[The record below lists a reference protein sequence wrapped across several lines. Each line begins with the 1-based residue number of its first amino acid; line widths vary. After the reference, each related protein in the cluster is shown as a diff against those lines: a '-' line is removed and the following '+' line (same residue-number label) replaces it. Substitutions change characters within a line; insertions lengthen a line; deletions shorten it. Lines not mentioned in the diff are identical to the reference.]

1 MVELLGVGGFAHRAV
16 SLSRFGGRVER
27 QTLDSPLGFLKSPTA
42 ARPRYSAG
50 VSETSPAKALRPAIF
65 LDRDGVLNEDEGY
78 VYRWEDFRWIA
89 GAREAVAA
97 FNRAGWLVIVVTN
110 QSGVG
115 RGFYSENDVHALHA
129 RMAQDLAKVG
139 GRIDA
144 FYYAPHHPDAPLDT
158 YRHPDP
164 PDRKPNP
171 GMILRALADWPID
184 KTGSLLVGDKP
195 SDLEAALRAGV
206 RGVLFTGGDLSVFLA
221 AEDLLPTPEVG

>member
-1 MVELLGVGGFAHRAV
+1 V
-16 SLSRFGGRVER
+16 
-27 QTLDSPLGFLKSPTA
+27 LKTPP
-42 ARPRYSAG
+42 ARP
-50 VSETSPAKALRPAIF
+50 LRPALF

-78 VYRWEDFRWIA
+78 VYRWENFRWVS

-115 RGFYSENDVHALHA
+115 RGFYTEEEMRALHA
-129 RMAQDLAKVG
+129 RMAEDLAKTG

-144 FYYAPHHPDAPLDT
+144 FYHAPQHPQATLDA

-171 GMILRALADWPID
+171 GMILRALSEWPID
-184 KTGSLLVGDKP
+184 REASLLVGDKP
-195 SDLEAALRAGV
+195 SDLEAAERAGI
-206 RGVLFTGGDLSVFLA
+206 RGVLFPGGDLAQFLSDEA
-221 AEDLLPTPEVG
+221 LLPPAAPEVG

>member
-1 MVELLGVGGFAHRAV
+1 
-16 SLSRFGGRVER
+16 
-27 QTLDSPLGFLKSPTA
+27 
-42 ARPRYSAG
+42 
-50 VSETSPAKALRPAIF
+50 VSEPTSPSPLRPALF
-65 LDRDGVLNEDEGY
+65 LDRDGVLNEDHGY
-78 VYRWEDFRWIA
+78 VSRWEDFRWID

-115 RGFYSENDVHALHA
+115 RGFYSEDDMHALHA
-129 RMAQDLAKVG
+129 RMAEDLARAG

-144 FYYAPHHPDAPLDT
+144 FYYAPQHPDAPLES

-171 GMILRALADWPID
+171 GMILRALAEWPID
-184 KTGSLLVGDKP
+184 REASLLIGDKP

-206 RGVLFTGGDLSVFLA
+206 RGVLFEGGDLEAFLK
-221 AEDLLPTPEVG
+221 AEALLPL